1 MNLSRP
7 TAASTAALTAA
18 HTTKPSS
25 AAPIPV
31 QVQTA
36 GGASTLPSWV
46 ARTSLESGRKPAH
59 RRVHGHACDERFGV
73 SAALRALRDPQ
84 SWITAIAVLTL
95 VGLSG
100 GAFESEDSHSERSA
114 IHLHSGMT
122 NDAVVAEL
130 SSSQR

>member
-1 MNLSRP
+1 MNLNRP
-7 TAASTAALTAA
+7 SAVSIPTQL
-18 HTTKPSS
+18 H
-25 AAPIPV
+25 AAPAAV
-31 QVQTA
+31 QSQA
-36 GGASTLPSWV
+36 AAAASTLPSWV
-46 ARTSLESGRKPAH
+46 ARTSLEPGRKPAI
-59 RRVHGHACDERFGV
+59 RRGHGQAGQERFGV
-73 SAALRALRDPQ
+73 STALRALRDPQ

-100 GAFESEDSHSERSA
+100 GAFEAEDSHSERSA

>member
-7 TAASTAALTAA
+7 TAA
-18 HTTKPSS
+18 HTTQPSS
-25 AAPIPV
+25 AARVAVPA
-31 QVQTA
+31 QSA

-46 ARTSLESGRKPAH
+46 ARTSLESGRKPAI
-59 RRVHGHACDERFGV
+59 RRGHGHAGQERFGV
-73 SAALRALRDPQ
+73 STALRALRDPQ

-100 GAFESEDSHSERSA
+100 GAFEAEDSHSERSA